1 MKNYRTYIGIDVA
14 KLTLDYCIV
23 KEDPQLEQG
32 QILNTQKSVDK
43 FLKTLKKTGCQ
54 MNETL
59 SSSKTP
65 AFIPRCLR
73 WF

>member
-43 FLKTLKKTGCQ
+43 FLKTLKK
-54 MNETL
+54 NRLPDE
-59 SSSKTP
+59 
-65 AFIPRCLR
+65 
-73 WF
+73 